1 VKRWVLA
8 LALTLA
14 APARIAA
21 QDSTAVTLQ
30 HARDLY
36 ERLELERALP
46 LLRLVVSPAW
56 PFEVT
61 GAQRVE
67 AHKYLGALL
76 VLAGQRDSALTEFR
90 AALEHDASTD
100 LDPLQFTP
108 AQLAAFDAARR
119 LVFAL
124 GVRPVTATRL
134 DPRADRVAFTIVTT
148 HSALVRAEVRP
159 TASGAG
165 ATVFAGETERLREIA
180 WDGVLGGGVLA
191 PSGRYA
197 LIVRGQ
203 SRLLARTDSAT
214 VYFDVRQDA
223 PRLEDTLPLLR
234 AGDLLPER
242 TTAAGLRADLFKGL
256 GVAAGAFVIAN
267 VATNR
272 DLGRPNG
279 MAVVMSAAGVAAGV
293 TAFFGRR
300 GRPLPENVA
309 ANVQLRAE
317 RLAANEAIRSRN
329 AVRGART
336 TLLITPAAGTTR

>member
-1 VKRWVLA
+1 VRSWALA
-8 LALTLA
+8 LALALA
-14 APARIAA
+14 APAPSSA

-36 ERLELERALP
+36 ERLELERAQP

-76 VLAGQRDSALTEFR
+76 VLVGQRDSALTEFR
-90 AALEHDASTD
+90 AALERDAFTD
-100 LDPLQFTP
+100 LDALQFTP

-124 GVRPVTATRL
+124 GVRPVTATRF

-148 HSALVRAEVRP
+148 HVAAVRVEIRP
-159 TASGAG
+159 AGPGAA

-180 WDGVLGGGVLA
+180 WDGVLADGLLA

-203 SRLLARTDSAT
+203 SRLLARTDSAR
-214 VYFDVRQDA
+214 VYFDVRQDT
-223 PRLEDTLPLLR
+223 PRLEDTLPPLGAR
-234 AGDLLPER
+234 DLLPER
-242 TTAAGLRADLFKGL
+242 TTAAGLRADLVKGL
-256 GVAAGAFVIAN
+256 GVAVGAFMIAK

-272 DLGRPNG
+272 QLGRPDG
-279 MAVVMSAAGVAAGV
+279 MAVVMSAAGVAAGL
-293 TAFFGRR
+293 TAFLGRR
-300 GRPLPENVA
+300 GRALPENVA
-309 ANVQLRAE
+309 ANVRLQAE
-317 RLAANEAIRSRN
+317 RRAANDEIRRRN
-329 AVRGART
+329 LVRGART